1 MKTNWLPELL
11 FLGDEKLMRQ
21 KWLGCL
27 LALLMLS
34 SCSWLQ
40 QRIDK
45 FLGVEE
51 GDTAQELAWDGMDA
65 YESGKYAAA
74 IEKFQKLKDYYP
86 FSKYAIL
93 AELKIAD
100 AHYQRE
106 EYEEAIFEYEN
117 FERLHPRNE
126 AIPYVIYQI
135 GMCYYDQIGTPDR
148 DQTSARKAL
157 ETFQRLK
164 KQFPQDQYSRR
175 SDEKINKCIKSLV
188 GNKYRVGLFY
198 YKSKHFKAA
207 LQRFMSIIS
216 DYPDV
221 GYHQQALE
229 YIAKCEDSI
238 AKEEAK

>member
-1 MKTNWLPELL
+1 
-11 FLGDEKLMRQ
+11 MRR
-21 KWLGCL
+21 KFFGCL
-27 LALLMLS
+27 VAVVLLTGCS
-34 SCSWLQ
+34 SLQ

-45 FLGVEE
+45 FLGVQE
-51 GDTAQELAWDGMDA
+51 GDTAQELAWQGMDA
-65 YESGKYAAA
+65 YESGKYATA

-106 EYEEAIFEYEN
+106 EYEDAIFEYEN

-135 GMCYYDQIGTPDR
+135 GMCYYDRIGTPDR

-157 ETFQRLK
+157 ETFQRLI
-164 KQFPQDQYSRR
+164 KQFPKDQYARR
-175 SDEKINKCIKSLV
+175 SEENISKCNKSLA
-188 GNKYRVGLFY
+188 GSTYEIAIFY
-198 YKSKHFKAA
+198 YKAKHFKAA
-207 LQRFMSIIS
+207 LHRFMSIIS

-221 GYHQQALE
+221 GYHRQALE
-229 YIAKCEDSI
+229 YIARCETSI
-238 AKEEAK
+238 AKEEPK

>member
-1 MKTNWLPELL
+1 MGRLAI
-11 FLGDEKLMRQ
+11 
-21 KWLGCL
+21 GCL
-27 LALLMLS
+27 IILLVLTGCS
-34 SCSWLQ
+34 SVQ
-40 QRIDK
+40 DRIDK
-45 FLGVEE
+45 FLGVDE
-51 GDTAQELAWDGMDA
+51 GDSAQELAWDGMDA
-65 YESGKYAAA
+65 YENGKYLKA
-74 IEKFQKLKDYYP
+74 IEKFQKLKDFYP

-135 GMCYYDQIGTPDR
+135 GRCYFDQIDTTDR

-157 ETFQRLK
+157 EAFQRLQ
-164 KQFPQDQYSRR
+164 KQFPENQYARR
-175 SDEKINKCIKSLV
+175 SEEHISKALKSMA
-188 GNKYRVGLFY
+188 GNTYYIGLFY
-198 YKSKHFKAA
+198 YRTKHYKAA
-207 LQRFMSIIS
+207 LHRFMSIIS

-229 YIAKCEDSI
+229 YISKCEASI
-238 AKEEAK
+238 AEEKSD

>member
-1 MKTNWLPELL
+1 MQRN
-11 FLGDEKLMRQ
+11 F
-21 KWLGCL
+21 LGCL
-27 LALLMLS
+27 IALLVLS
-34 SCSWLQ
+34 GCTWLQ

-45 FLGVEE
+45 FLGTEE
-51 GDTAQELAWDGMDA
+51 VGGAQELAWEGMDA
-65 YESGKYAAA
+65 YESGKYALA

-135 GMCYYDQIGTPDR
+135 GMCYFDQIGTPDR

-175 SDEKINKCIKSLV
+175 SEEKINKCLKSLV
-188 GNKYRVGLFY
+188 ENTYRIGLFY

-229 YIAKCEDSI
+229 FIAKCEASI
-238 AKEEAK
+238 AKETAK

>member
-1 MKTNWLPELL
+1 VYQETPRFKPMRPIAIVYLIILL
-11 FLGDEKLMRQ
+11 VLT
-21 KWLGCL
+21 GCT
-27 LALLMLS
+27 S
-34 SCSWLQ
+34 IQDSV
-40 QRIDK
+40 DK
-45 FLGVEE
+45 FLGMEEE
-51 GDTAQELAWDGMDA
+51 GTADELAWVGMDA
-65 YESGKYAAA
+65 YDNGKYLKA
-74 IEKFQKLKDYYP
+74 IEKFQKIKDFYP

-135 GMCYYDQIGTPDR
+135 GRCHFDQIDTTDR

-157 ETFQRLK
+157 EAFQRLQ
-164 KQFPQDQYSRR
+164 KQFPKDQYARR
-175 SDEKINKCIKSLV
+175 SEEHISIALKSMA
-188 GNKYRVGLFY
+188 GHTYRIGVFY
-198 YKSKHFKAA
+198 YRTKHYKAA
-207 LQRFMSIIS
+207 LNRFMSIIS

-229 YIAKCEDSI
+229 YIAKCEASI
-238 AKEEAK
+238 AKENSD

>member
-1 MKTNWLPELL
+1 
-11 FLGDEKLMRQ
+11 MRRNF
-21 KWLGCL
+21 LGCL
-27 LALLMLS
+27 VALLLLS
-34 SCSWLQ
+34 GCTWLQ

-45 FLGVEE
+45 YLGLEQ

-65 YESGKYAAA
+65 YESGKYATA
-74 IEKFQKLKDYYP
+74 IERFQKLKDYYP

-100 AHYQRE
+100 AHYQRD

-135 GMCYYDQIGTPDR
+135 GVCYYDQIGTPDR

-157 ETFQRLK
+157 DTFQRLK

-175 SDEKINKCIKSLV
+175 SEEKINKCQKSLV
-188 GNKYRVGLFY
+188 GNTFGIGVFY
-198 YKSKHFKAA
+198 YKTKHYEAA
-207 LQRFMSIIS
+207 LQRFMTIIS

-221 GYHQQALE
+221 GYHQRALE
-229 YIAKCEDSI
+229 YIAKCEASI
-238 AKEEAK
+238 AKEASK